1 MGAATVN
8 PDHTSLP
15 VQAAKRLLNPALLAG
30 IAGYSLIIW
39 LAYLMLG
46 RLTPDAMSFDLFGR
60 HLTVDHLHDRLM
72 DKALFIL
79 VIPPIFF
86 LIEFL
91 VVGWEDCSAGHLLT
105 RLTPSG
111 RSDIAMYFVGFLP
124 GMRFL
129 ISVLTF
135 GTAFITATW
144 LRTQIQATTGLS
156 LSIVAA
162 PLLVQMGTLFLLY
175 TFGDYWAHRIDHLK
189 ALWPLHRYHH
199 AAEDFY
205 SITASRVHPISFTS
219 IISLTLPAALV
230 ESSVDALAYTAFFI
244 ACLRVVIHSRIESDF
259 GWLGRWV
266 IQAPLH
272 HRLHHRLDLV
282 GPAKHLGLMPIWDRM
297 FGTWDGQVNGKIVIG
312 VDTPY
317 RHGAWIGP
325 DLVRDY
331 RDFLVDTTDVVLT
344 TIGLRR
350 RRQETVAPAS
360 SQVEVRSV
368 EAAARRLD
376 AA

>member
-1 MGAATVN
+1 MGAASAN
-8 PDHTSLP
+8 QDHPSLP
-15 VQAAKRLLNPALLAG
+15 IQALKRLLNPALLAA
-30 IAGYSLIIW
+30 IAGYSLIVW
-39 LAYLMLG
+39 LAYLMLN
-46 RLTPDAMSFDLFGR
+46 RLMPDALSLDLLGR
-60 HLTVDHLHDRLM
+60 SIAVDHLRDRLM
-72 DKALFIL
+72 DKALFIV
-79 VIPPIFF
+79 VIPPVFF
-86 LIEFL
+86 LLEFL
-91 VVGWEDCSAGHLLT
+91 WVGWEDSSACHLLT

-111 RSDIAMYFVGFLP
+111 RSDLSMYLVGFLP
-124 GMRFL
+124 GMHFL

-144 LRTQIQATTGLS
+144 LRTQIQVTTGLS
-156 LSIVAA
+156 LSIVGA
-162 PLLVQMGTLFLLY
+162 PLLVQMGILFLLY

-199 AAEDFY
+199 AAEEFY

-230 ESSVDALAYTAFFI
+230 ASSFDALAYTAFFI
-244 ACLRVVIHSRIESDF
+244 ACLRVVIHSRIASDF

-266 IQAPLH
+266 IQAPVH

-312 VDTPY
+312 VDTAY
-317 RHGAWIGP
+317 RHGAWIVP

-350 RRQETVAPAS
+350 RREATASPTS
-360 SQVEVRSV
+360 SQVRSV
-368 EAAARRLD
+368 DAARQLD

>member
-1 MGAATVN
+1 VGAATVN
-8 PDHTSLP
+8 PDHPSLP
-15 VQAAKRLLNPALLAG
+15 VQAIKRLFNPALLAG
-30 IAGYSLIIW
+30 IAGYSLVIW
-39 LAYLMLG
+39 LGYFMLN
-46 RLTPDAMSFDLFGR
+46 RLAPDALTLDLLGR
-60 HLTVDHLHDRLM
+60 HLSVDHLHDRLM
-72 DKALFIL
+72 DKALYII
-79 VIPPIFF
+79 VIPPLFF
-86 LIEFL
+86 LLEFL
-91 VVGWEDCSAGHLLT
+91 VVGWEDCSAAHLLKRPT
-105 RLTPSG
+105 RSG
-111 RSDIAMYFVGFLP
+111 WSDVVMYFVGFLP
-124 GMRFL
+124 GMRFV

-144 LRTQIQATTGLS
+144 IRTQIQAMTGLS
-156 LSIVAA
+156 LTIVGA
-162 PLLVQMGTLFLLY
+162 PLLVQMGILFLLY

-199 AAEDFY
+199 AAEEFY
-205 SITASRVHPISFTS
+205 SITASRVHPISFTAL
-219 IISLTLPAALV
+219 ISLTLPAALV
-230 ESSVDALAYTAFFI
+230 EASFDALAYTAFFI

-317 RHGAWIGP
+317 RHGAWILP
-325 DLVRDY
+325 DLARDY
-331 RDFLVDTTDVVLT
+331 RDFLLDTTDVVLKT
-344 TIGLRR
+344 VGLRR
-350 RRQETVAPAS
+350 REAAVAAAPA
-360 SQVEVRSV
+360 QMEIRSV
-368 EAAARRLD
+368 ERAPRQLD